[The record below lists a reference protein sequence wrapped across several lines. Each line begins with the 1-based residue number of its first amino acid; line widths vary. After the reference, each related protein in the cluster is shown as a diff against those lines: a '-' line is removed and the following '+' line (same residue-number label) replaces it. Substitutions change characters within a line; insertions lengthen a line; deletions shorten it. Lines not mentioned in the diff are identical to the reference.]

1 MRINPFHEP
10 GQYCRYFPNPDESHF
25 SCSCIPSILS
35 GNMNAIHDMTMK
47 IDMNTSVGSIQQAF
61 TSVLPYLKLEFFRS
75 IDKVSGRRRLRLP
88 AEIAR
93 PGMEETEL
101 CFNPQM
107 RVAELEAMLQR
118 IGLPV
123 QVFRRSGNVWI
134 ETSLTND
141 WTLAQQNQEG
151 ELLSN

>member
-1 MRINPFHEP
+1 MLFAM
-10 GQYCRYFPNPDESHF
+10 
-25 SCSCIPSILS
+25 L
-35 GNMNAIHDMTMK
+35 MK
-47 IDMNTSVGSIQQAF
+47 IDTTTRVGSIQQAF
-61 TSVLPYLKLEFFRS
+61 TSALPFLKLEFFRS
-75 IDKVSGRRRLRLP
+75 VDKVSGRKRMRLP

-93 PGMEETEL
+93 PGMEATEIIID
-101 CFNPQM
+101 PSM
-107 RVAELEAMLQR
+107 KVVDLENILSRA
-118 IGLPV
+118 GLPA